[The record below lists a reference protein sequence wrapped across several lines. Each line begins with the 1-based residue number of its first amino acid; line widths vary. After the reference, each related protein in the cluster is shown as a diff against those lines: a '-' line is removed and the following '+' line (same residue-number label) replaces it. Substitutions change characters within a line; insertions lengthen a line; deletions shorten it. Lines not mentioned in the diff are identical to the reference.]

1 MSNRHTSTFKSK
13 ITFIAAVILLVLIEL
28 IDNYKRKLIWG
39 QTWTEALIVA
49 PIIAI
54 IFLTIA
60 YLLLKKRK

>member
-13 ITFIAAVILLVLIEL
+13 ITVIAAVILLVLIEL